1 MHFMDKVT
9 FIITENYQYA
19 QQIDKSRHY
28 LTNGSNTSMWLQEK
42 EMFLSQQIL
51 KSWEKS

>member
-1 MHFMDKVT
+1 MDKVT

-28 LTNGSNTSMWLQEK
+28 LTNGSK
-42 EMFLSQQIL
+42 ACDCKKKRCFLANKYWNLGRKVSKI
-51 KSWEKS
+51 